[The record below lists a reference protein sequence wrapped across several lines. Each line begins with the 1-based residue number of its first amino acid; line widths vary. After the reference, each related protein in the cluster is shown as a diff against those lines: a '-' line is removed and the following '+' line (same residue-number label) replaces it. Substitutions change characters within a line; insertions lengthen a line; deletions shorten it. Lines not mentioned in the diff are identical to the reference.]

1 MPFRFGESNA
11 KAIRAL
17 GALSA
22 VGLAFVIA
30 IVIGF
35 WVGRTIDSWLGTTPW
50 FTLIFFFLGLAAGM
64 LNVFRTMRSVGKQ

>member
-11 KAIRAL
+11 KAIRSL

-35 WVGRTIDSWLGTTPW
+35 WVGRTIDSWLGSTPW

-64 LNVFRTMRSVGKQ
+64 LNVFRTMRSVGK